1 MMVRAYLL
9 FIYPTLLGA
18 LALQLALHTSRA
30 KELAICDGCG
40 VGYPPKRWPRAGERR
55 YCPDCQKGKLPMRD
69 ASQDYRDR
77 RAKARSLADQGLAVE
92 EIAQKLDRPI
102 SSIKRYLQV
111 PAAERNRQK
120 HAEA

>member
-1 MMVRAYLL
+1 
-9 FIYPTLLGA
+9 
-18 LALQLALHTSRA
+18 
-30 KELAICDGCG
+30 
-40 VGYPPKRWPRAGERR
+40 
-55 YCPDCQKGKLPMRD
+55 MRD
-69 ASQDYRDR
+69 ASQDFRDR